1 MPGLSR
7 RREALRGG
15 DDWSKSKKS
24 YAGGGMVMEEQAYG
38 HGGKVMDEQA
48 YGGGGSVK
56 YKKNKNKKR

>member
-1 MPGLSR
+1 M
-7 RREALRGG
+7 
-15 DDWSKSKKS
+15 D
-24 YAGGGMVMEEQAYG
+24 EQAYG